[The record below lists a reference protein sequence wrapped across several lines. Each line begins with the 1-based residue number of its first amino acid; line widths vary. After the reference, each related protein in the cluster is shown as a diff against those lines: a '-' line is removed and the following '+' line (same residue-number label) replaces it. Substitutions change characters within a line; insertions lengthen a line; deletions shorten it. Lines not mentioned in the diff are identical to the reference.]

1 MTRFRIQD
9 LHALENAPTSAGLLR
24 SKVGEMI
31 VNSTNFRAKVDSI
44 NPETW
49 EYRVVLEGTL
59 DREDT
64 KFEES

>member
-1 MTRFRIQD
+1 MPHFRIQD
-9 LHALENAPTSAGLLR
+9 LHALENAPTSAGSLR

-31 VNSTNFRAKVDSI
+31 VNSTNIRAKVDSL

-64 KFEES
+64 GFEQS

>member
-1 MTRFRIQD
+1 MPRFRIQD
-9 LHALENAPTSAGLLR
+9 LHGLENAPTSAGSLR

-31 VNSTNFRAKVDSI
+31 VNSTNFRAKVDSL

-49 EYRVVLEGTL
+49 EYRIVLEGTL
-59 DREDT
+59 DKEDT